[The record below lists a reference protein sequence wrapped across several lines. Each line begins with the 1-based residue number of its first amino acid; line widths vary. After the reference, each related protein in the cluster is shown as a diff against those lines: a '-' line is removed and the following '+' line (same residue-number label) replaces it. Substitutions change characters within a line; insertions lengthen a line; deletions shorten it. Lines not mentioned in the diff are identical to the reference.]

1 MLLEEQ
7 IKKLLS
13 LNESLQIQLQDANT
27 VLAARDK
34 EIDFL
39 QSQITEATALRS
51 KMDGLQDEIENFHY
65 LLYKKEQQ
73 ASGAIERETGLQQE
87 LGELAAI
94 NNNYNQ
100 LLQDFAYLSSKFADA
115 QDRLTALD
123 ERNIELEKVAGRIG
137 ELESVLHNSKI
148 EWEELKKQAYYA
160 GVAKYLREFDI

>member
-34 EIDFL
+34 EIEFL
-39 QSQITEATALRS
+39 QSQIREATALRS

>member
-115 QDRLTALD
+115 QDRLTALN